1 MTVLQEDS
9 EPRLVEH
16 HHLGLNTTFRGI
28 EHSLSTSDAPFHQF
42 RGIKYASIPARFRQS
57 KLQTDYPPVTDA
69 TQHGPICPQPDG
81 RRLVEELL
89 FGVPEDRIP
98 KQTLKQ
104 DEFECL
110 NLNITCPAGL
120 TQSSR
125 LPVMIWVHGGADRGS
140 GSHWMYDAGPLVR
153 KSVELDT
160 PIILVTF
167 NFRIGLLGFAGNNMI
182 REDNKAAGDEG
193 TGNYGLRDQ
202 QRCFEWVSQ
211 NILGFGGDPDN
222 VTLFGA
228 SSGAA
233 DIICHLFSK
242 ANALNPI
249 FARAIVQSPVFEPTL
264 PDVSAAGWQ
273 LSRVMSTLQAS
284 DMKSL
289 RALKVEKLLGLGA
302 HIRHID
308 DGVFFRE
315 GWMNHFQHKGSARSS
330 RSTSQKPH
338 PPHYGNSLHPPSLHV
353 AEQSGILQPLI
364 IGDSSSESLL
374 WSLPASLWTSTAVV
388 RRVKAICQSVTKS
401 SNILRAY
408 DISSSTPEED
418 IVPHV
423 LELVNDAR
431 CAWVT
436 DCIAHNTKEE
446 RGGHGV
452 WRYVFDQEGPHR
464 SIPHHA
470 ADLMYLFDTCP
481 LPDSITSPADQACPD
496 MFFDGPFDVDDD
508 ESGPDSDFC
517 FKDRDQDDMEWETV
531 PVDEYSYTKVRD
543 AMQSAWIAFACG
555 NEPWRDDK
563 VFVFGPEGETGE
575 RPTTLLNGRRR
586 QNIWKSALEPL
597 GYQLISKLGA
607 ELSRGPCS

>member
-1 MTVLQEDS
+1 MKAREITV
-9 EPRLVEH
+9 
-16 HHLGLNTTFRGI
+16 
-28 EHSLSTSDAPFHQF
+28 
-42 RGIKYASIPARFRQS
+42 RQG
-57 KLQTDYPPVTDA
+57 
-69 TQHGPICPQPDG
+69 H
-81 RRLVEELL
+81 
-89 FGVPEDRIP
+89 
-98 KQTLKQ
+98 
-104 DEFECL
+104 
-110 NLNITCPAGL
+110 
-120 TQSSR
+120 R
-125 LPVMIWVHGGADRGS
+125 LPCLFLISQMFLS
-140 GSHWMYDAGPLVR
+140 L
-153 KSVELDT
+153 
-160 PIILVTF
+160 
-167 NFRIGLLGFAGNNMI
+167 
-182 REDNKAAGDEG
+182 
-193 TGNYGLRDQ
+193 GLRDQ
-202 QRCFEWVSQ
+202 QRCLEWVSQ
-211 NILGFGGDPDN
+211 NILGFGGNPDN

-242 ANALNPI
+242 ANALNPM
-249 FARAIVQSPVFEPTL
+249 FARAIVQSPVFETTL

-273 LSRVMSTLQAS
+273 LSRVMSTLQAT
-284 DMKSL
+284 DMTSL

-315 GWMNHFQHKGSARSS
+315 GWMNHFSHPLKGTARSS

-338 PPHYGNSLHPPSLHV
+338 PPHYGNSLLSPSLPLHI
-353 AEQSGILQPLI
+353 AGHHSHHSSRSGSHLGTPRSRSRSRSAQGDTPEQPSTLQPLI

-374 WSLPASLWTSTAVV
+374 WSLPVSLWTSPAVV

-408 DISSSTPEED
+408 DISSATPEEE

-423 LELVNDAR
+423 LDLVNDTR

-436 DCIAHNTKEE
+436 DCIAQNTKEE

-464 SIPHHA
+464 NIPHHA

-481 LPDSITSPADQACPD
+481 LPDSISSPSSDQACPD

-508 ESGPDSDFC
+508 DSGAESDFC
-517 FKDRDQDDMEWETV
+517 FKDRDQDDSEWETI

-543 AMQSAWIAFACG
+543 AMQSAWIAFASG
-555 NEPWRDDK
+555 NDPWRDDK

-597 GYQLISKLGA
+597 GYQLVSKLGA

>member
-1 MTVLQEDS
+1 MTVLQES
-9 EPRLVEH
+9 EPRLVEQH
-16 HHLGLNTTFRGI
+16 HSGLSTTFRGI
-28 EHSLSTSDAPFHQF
+28 EHPLSASDAPFHQF

-57 KLQTDYPPVTDA
+57 KLQTIYPPVTDA
-69 TQHGPICPQPDG
+69 TQHGPICPQPGG
-81 RRLVEELL
+81 RLLVEELL
-89 FGVPEDRIP
+89 FGVPEDRLP

-140 GSHWMYDAGPLVR
+140 GSHWMYDAGPLVG
-153 KSVELDT
+153 KSVELGT

-167 NFRIGLLGFAGNNMI
+167 NFRIGLLGFAGNTMI
-182 REDNKAAGDEG
+182 REDNRAAGDEG

-202 QRCFEWVSQ
+202 QRCLEWVSQ
-211 NILGFGGDPDN
+211 NISGFGGNPDN

-242 ANALNPI
+242 ANALNPM

-273 LSRVMSTLQAS
+273 LSRVMSTLQAN
-284 DMKSL
+284 DMTSL

-308 DGVFFRE
+308 DGVFFRDTPE
-315 GWMNHFQHKGSARSS
+315 QP
-330 RSTSQKPH
+330 ST
-338 PPHYGNSLHPPSLHV
+338 
-353 AEQSGILQPLI
+353 LQPLI

-374 WSLPASLWTSTAVV
+374 WSLPASLWTPPAVV
-388 RRVKAICQSVTKS
+388 RRIKAICQSVTKS

-408 DISSSTPEED
+408 DISSATPEDE

-423 LELVNDAR
+423 LDLVNDAR

-436 DCIAHNTKEE
+436 DCIAQNAKEE

-464 SIPHHA
+464 NIPHHA

-481 LPDSITSPADQACPD
+481 LPDSISSPSVDQAD

-508 ESGPDSDFC
+508 DSGADSDFC
-517 FKDRDQDDMEWETV
+517 FKDRDQDDLEWETI

-543 AMQSAWIAFACG
+543 AMQGAWIAFAYG
-555 NEPWRDDK
+555 NDPWRDDR

-586 QNIWKSALEPL
+586 QNVWKSALEPL
-597 GYQLISKLGA
+597 GYQLVSKLGA